1 MADEANFLEVRDL
14 HKSFPGVHALKGVSL
29 HLKRGEVLALIGE
42 NGAGKSTILDA
53 LCFAL
58 FGKAFRNINKPQ
70 LINTINEKAALVEI
84 EFSIGNNFYQVSRGI
99 KPNIFEIKCN
109 QKLLNQDSHS
119 RDYQEFLEKSILQFN
134 YKSFTQVV
142 ILGSSTFVPFMQ
154 LKDKDRRTIIEDL
167 LDIQIFSKMNTL
179 LKDRVSENKN
189 SIDDLDFDKQKVEH
203 SIEVQNNYID
213 SLKEDNQ
220 KLVKDNEQ
228 KIKESEDQIQEYV
241 HLNDKH
247 QEEVQFT
254 LSRMGDVQKVESRKK
269 KLDKLKDKVQDSIKS
284 KEHEIHFYEEN
295 SDCPTCKQAI
305 DEVFREEQIKDKQS
319 RVKEQTSGLE
329 ELWKEISD
337 TEQSLNNIAEHQSQ
351 INDIQLEIN
360 KNLQSIS
367 ALQKYI
373 EKIKTELS
381 ELSEVGKIDEENE
394 QLEVYK
400 DKLIRLESLLKDEY
414 KTKEIH
420 NVASTILKDSG
431 IKSRIIKT
439 YLPIINKC
447 IQRNL
452 SALDFFIS
460 FELDENFNETIKSR
474 YRDDFSYSSF
484 SEGEKMRIDLAL
496 LFSWRQVAKI
506 KNSMNTNL
514 LILDE
519 VFDSS
524 LDSNGTEEFLKLIN
538 SLDKDINTFVI
549 SHKGEVLYDKFRS
562 VIKFEKKNYFSQI
575 ADYERPTSS

>member
-1 MADEANFLEVRDL
+1 MSTGNNPIEVILDRSPTTL
-14 HKSFPGVHALKGVSL
+14 I
-29 HLKRGEVLALIGE
+29 IGE

-241 HLNDKH
+241 HLNDRH
-247 QEEVQFT
+247 QEEEQFT

>member
-1 MADEANFLEVRDL
+1 MIHFKKIRWSNFLSTGNNPIEVILDRSPTTL
-14 HKSFPGVHALKGVSL
+14 I
-29 HLKRGEVLALIGE
+29 IGE

-269 KLDKLKDKVQDSIKS
+269 KLDKLKDKVEDSIKS

>member
-1 MADEANFLEVRDL
+1 
-14 HKSFPGVHALKGVSL
+14 
-29 HLKRGEVLALIGE
+29 
-42 NGAGKSTILDA
+42 
-53 LCFAL
+53 L
-58 FGKAFRNINKPQ
+58 FGKPFRNINKPQ
-70 LINTINEKAALVEI
+70 LINTINEKGSLVEI
-84 EFSIGNNFYQVSRGI
+84 EFSIGNNFYQVTRGI

-119 RDYQEFLEKSILQFN
+119 RDYQDFLEKTILQFN
-134 YKSFTQVV
+134 FKSFTQVV

-189 SIDDLDFDKQKVEH
+189 SIDNLDFDKQKVDH
-203 SIEVQNNYID
+203 QIEVQNNYIN
-213 SLKEDNQ
+213 SLKDDN
-220 KLVKDNEQ
+220 KKSIKDNEQ
-228 KIKESEDQIQEYV
+228 KIKESEDQIYEYSL
-241 HLNDKH
+241 LNDKH
-247 QEEVQFT
+247 QENVDTT
-254 LSRMGDVQKVESRKK
+254 LKYIGDVEKIQSKKK
-269 KLDKLKDKVQDSIKS
+269 KLDILKEKVQDNIKS
-284 KEHEIHFYEEN
+284 KEHEIHFYKQN
-295 SDCPTCKQAI
+295 TDCPTCKQAI
-305 DEVFREEQIKDKQS
+305 DEIFREEKIKEKQDKVS
-319 RVKEQTSGLE
+319 EQTSGLQQLIE
-329 ELWKEISD
+329 EIEG
-337 TEQSLNNIAEHQSQ
+337 TEQALNTISVYQKEVSNIQS
-351 INDIQLEIN
+351 DIN

-367 ALQKYI
+367 ALQKYV
-373 EKIKTELS
+373 EKIKEEIDQLS
-381 ELSEVGKIDEENE
+381 TTDTIQEQNE
-394 QLEVYK
+394 QLEVYR
-400 DKLIRLESLLKDEY
+400 DKLARLESLLKDEY
-414 KTKEIH
+414 KTKEMY
-420 NVASTILKDSG
+420 NVANTILKDSG

-452 SALDFFIS
+452 SALDFYIS
-460 FELDENFNETIKSR
+460 FELDENFNETIRSR
-474 YRDDFSYSSF
+474 YRDDFTYSSF

-538 SLDKDINTFVI
+538 TLDKDINTFVI

-575 ADYERPTSS
+575 T

>member
-1 MADEANFLEVRDL
+1 MSTGNN
-14 HKSFPGVHALKGVSL
+14 PI
-29 HLKRGEVLALIGE
+29 EVLLDKSSTTLIIGE

-53 LCFAL
+53 LCFVL
-58 FGKAFRNINKPQ
+58 FGKPFRNINKPQ
-70 LINTINEKAALVEI
+70 LVNTINEKGALVEI
-84 EFSIGNNFYQVSRGI
+84 EFSIGNNFYQISRGI
-99 KPNIFEIKCN
+99 KPNLFEIKCN

-119 RDYQEFLEKSILQFN
+119 RDYQEFLEKTILQFN

-142 ILGSSTFVPFMQ
+142 ILGSSTFIPFMQ

-189 SIDDLDFDKQKVEH
+189 SIDSLDFDKQKVDH
-203 SIEVQNNYID
+203 QIEVQNNYIN
-213 SLKEDNQ
+213 SLKDDN
-220 KLVKDNEQ
+220 KKSIKDNEQ
-228 KIKESEDQIQEYV
+228 KIKESEDQINEYSL
-241 HLNDKH
+241 LNDKH
-247 QEEVQFT
+247 QEKVDIT
-254 LSRMGDVQKVESRKK
+254 LKHIGDVEKIQNKKK
-269 KLDKLKDKVQDSIKS
+269 KLDILKEKVQDNIKS
-284 KEHEIHFYEEN
+284 KEHEIHFYEKN

-305 DEVFREEQIKDKQS
+305 DEIFREEQIKEKQDKVS
-319 RVKEQTSGLE
+319 EQTSGLQQLIE
-329 ELWKEISD
+329 ELEG
-337 TEQSLNNIAEHQSQ
+337 TEQTLNTISEYQKEVSNIQS
-351 INDIQLEIN
+351 DIN

-367 ALQKYI
+367 ALQKYV
-373 EKIKTELS
+373 EKIREEIDQLS
-381 ELSEVGKIDEENE
+381 TTDTIQEQNE
-394 QLEVYK
+394 QLEVYR
-400 DKLIRLESLLKDEY
+400 DKLARLESLLKDEY
-414 KTKEIH
+414 KTKEMY
-420 NVASTILKDSG
+420 NVANTILKDSG

-538 SLDKDINTFVI
+538 TLDKDINTFVI

-575 ADYERPTSS
+575 T

>member
-1 MADEANFLEVRDL
+1 MKF
-14 HKSFPGVHALKGVSL
+14 
-29 HLKRGEVLALIGE
+29 
-42 NGAGKSTILDA
+42 
-53 LCFAL
+53 
-58 FGKAFRNINKPQ
+58 
-70 LINTINEKAALVEI
+70 
-84 EFSIGNNFYQVSRGI
+84 
-99 KPNIFEIKCN
+99 
-109 QKLLNQDSHS
+109 
-119 RDYQEFLEKSILQFN
+119 
-134 YKSFTQVV
+134 
-142 ILGSSTFVPFMQ
+142 
-154 LKDKDRRTIIEDL
+154 
-167 LDIQIFSKMNTL
+167 
-179 LKDRVSENKN
+179 
-189 SIDDLDFDKQKVEH
+189 
-203 SIEVQNNYID
+203 
-213 SLKEDNQ
+213 
-220 KLVKDNEQ
+220 
-228 KIKESEDQIQEYV
+228 
-241 HLNDKH
+241 
-247 QEEVQFT
+247 
-254 LSRMGDVQKVESRKK
+254 
-269 KLDKLKDKVQDSIKS
+269 
-284 KEHEIHFYEEN
+284 
-295 SDCPTCKQAI
+295 
-305 DEVFREEQIKDKQS
+305 FREEQIKDKQS

-337 TEQSLNNIAEHQSQ
+337 TEQSLNDIAEHQSQ

-360 KNLQSIS
+360 KNLQSVS

-381 ELSEVGKIDEENE
+381 ELSEIGKIDEENE
-394 QLEVYK
+394 QLEVYR
-400 DKLIRLESLLKDEY
+400 DKLARLESLLKDEY

-420 NVASTILKDSG
+420 NVASSILKDSG

-452 SALDFFIS
+452 SALDFYVS

-538 SLDKDINTFVI
+538 SLDKNINTFVI

-575 ADYERPTSS
+575 VHHERPTTS

>member
-1 MADEANFLEVRDL
+1 LSTGNN
-14 HKSFPGVHALKGVSL
+14 PI
-29 HLKRGEVLALIGE
+29 EVLLDKSSTTLIIGE

-53 LCFAL
+53 LCFVL
-58 FGKAFRNINKPQ
+58 FGKPFRNINKPQ
-70 LINTINEKAALVEI
+70 LVNTINEKGALVEI
-84 EFSIGNNFYQVSRGI
+84 EFSIGNNFYQISRGI
-99 KPNIFEIKCN
+99 KPNLFEIKCN

-119 RDYQEFLEKSILQFN
+119 RDYQEFLEKTILQFN

-142 ILGSSTFVPFMQ
+142 ILGSSTFIPFMQ

-189 SIDDLDFDKQKVEH
+189 SIDSLDFDKQKVDH
-203 SIEVQNNYID
+203 QIEVQNNYIN
-213 SLKEDNQ
+213 SLKDDN
-220 KLVKDNEQ
+220 KKSIKDNEQ
-228 KIKESEDQIQEYV
+228 KIKESEDQINEYSL
-241 HLNDKH
+241 LNDKH
-247 QEEVQFT
+247 QEKVDIT
-254 LSRMGDVQKVESRKK
+254 LKHIGDVEKIQNKKK
-269 KLDKLKDKVQDSIKS
+269 KLDILKEKVQDNIKS
-284 KEHEIHFYEEN
+284 KEHEIHFYEKN

-305 DEVFREEQIKDKQS
+305 DEIFREEQIKEKQDKVS
-319 RVKEQTSGLE
+319 EQTSGLQQLIE
-329 ELWKEISD
+329 ELEG
-337 TEQSLNNIAEHQSQ
+337 TEQTLNTISEYQKEVSNIQS
-351 INDIQLEIN
+351 DIN

-367 ALQKYI
+367 ALQKYV
-373 EKIKTELS
+373 EKIREEIDQLS
-381 ELSEVGKIDEENE
+381 TTDTIQEQNE
-394 QLEVYK
+394 QLEVYR
-400 DKLIRLESLLKDEY
+400 DKLARLESLLKDEY
-414 KTKEIH
+414 KTKEMY
-420 NVASTILKDSG
+420 NVANTILKDSG

-452 SALDFFIS
+452 SALDFYIS
-460 FELDENFNETIKSR
+460 FELDENFNETIRSR
-474 YRDDFSYSSF
+474 YRDDFTYSSF

-538 SLDKDINTFVI
+538 TLDKDINTFVI

-575 ADYERPTSS
+575 T

>member
-1 MADEANFLEVRDL
+1 MIHFKKIRWSNFLSTGNNPIEVILDRSPTTL
-14 HKSFPGVHALKGVSL
+14 I
-29 HLKRGEVLALIGE
+29 IGE

-189 SIDDLDFDKQKVEH
+189 NIDDLDFDKQKVEH

-213 SLKEDNQ
+213 SLRQDNQ
-220 KLVKDNEQ
+220 KLIKDNEQ

-247 QEEVQFT
+247 QEEVQVT

>member
-1 MADEANFLEVRDL
+1 MSTGNN
-14 HKSFPGVHALKGVSL
+14 PI
-29 HLKRGEVLALIGE
+29 EVLLDKSSTTLIIGE

-53 LCFAL
+53 LCFVL
-58 FGKAFRNINKPQ
+58 FGKPFRNINKPQ
-70 LINTINEKAALVEI
+70 LVNTINEKGALVEI
-84 EFSIGNNFYQVSRGI
+84 EFSIGNNFYQISRGI
-99 KPNIFEIKCN
+99 KPNLFEIKCN

-119 RDYQEFLEKSILQFN
+119 RDYQEFLEKTILQFN

-142 ILGSSTFVPFMQ
+142 ILGSSTFIPFMQ

-189 SIDDLDFDKQKVEH
+189 SIDSLDFDKQKVDH
-203 SIEVQNNYID
+203 QIEVQNNYIN
-213 SLKEDNQ
+213 SLKDDN
-220 KLVKDNEQ
+220 KKSIKDNEQ
-228 KIKESEDQIQEYV
+228 KIKESEDQINEYSL
-241 HLNDKH
+241 LNDKH
-247 QEEVQFT
+247 QEKVDIT
-254 LSRMGDVQKVESRKK
+254 LKHIGDVEKIQNKKK
-269 KLDKLKDKVQDSIKS
+269 KLDILKEKVQDNIKS
-284 KEHEIHFYEEN
+284 KEHEIHFYEKN

-305 DEVFREEQIKDKQS
+305 DEIFREEQIKEKQDKVS
-319 RVKEQTSGLE
+319 EQTSGLQQLIE
-329 ELWKEISD
+329 ELEG
-337 TEQSLNNIAEHQSQ
+337 TEQTLNTISEYQKEVSNIQS
-351 INDIQLEIN
+351 DIN

-367 ALQKYI
+367 ALQKYV
-373 EKIKTELS
+373 EKIREEIDQLS
-381 ELSEVGKIDEENE
+381 TTDTIQEQNE
-394 QLEVYK
+394 QLEVYR
-400 DKLIRLESLLKDEY
+400 DKLARLESLLKDEY
-414 KTKEIH
+414 KTKEMY
-420 NVASTILKDSG
+420 NVANTILKDSG

-452 SALDFFIS
+452 SALDFYIS
-460 FELDENFNETIKSR
+460 FELDENFNETIRSR
-474 YRDDFSYSSF
+474 YRDDFTYSSF

-538 SLDKDINTFVI
+538 TLDKDINTFVI

-575 ADYERPTSS
+575 T

>member
-1 MADEANFLEVRDL
+1 MSTGNNPIEVILDRSPTTL
-14 HKSFPGVHALKGVSL
+14 I
-29 HLKRGEVLALIGE
+29 IGE

-337 TEQSLNNIAEHQSQ
+337 TEQSLNNISEHQSQ

-381 ELSEVGKIDEENE
+381 ELSEVGKIDEQNE

>member
-1 MADEANFLEVRDL
+1 MIHFKKIKWTNFLSTGNNPVEVFLDRSPTTL
-14 HKSFPGVHALKGVSL
+14 I
-29 HLKRGEVLALIGE
+29 IGE

-58 FGKAFRNINKPQ
+58 FGKPFRNINKPQ
-70 LINTINEKAALVEI
+70 LINTINEKGALVEI
-84 EFSIGNNFYQVSRGI
+84 EFSIGNNFYEVSRGI

-119 RDYQEFLEKSILQFN
+119 RDYQEFLEKTILQFN

-167 LDIQIFSKMNTL
+167 LDIQIFSKMNTI

-189 SIDDLDFDKQKVEH
+189 NIDDLDFDKQKVEH

-213 SLKEDNQ
+213 SLKQDNQ

-241 HLNDKH
+241 NLNDKH

-254 LSRMGDVQKVESRKK
+254 LSRMGDVQKIESRKK

-337 TEQSLNNIAEHQSQ
+337 TEQSLNDIAEHQSQ

-360 KNLQSIS
+360 KNLQSVS
-367 ALQKYI
+367 AIQKYI

-381 ELSEVGKIDEENE
+381 ELSEIGKIDEENE
-394 QLEVYK
+394 QLEVYR
-400 DKLIRLESLLKDEY
+400 DKLARLESLLKDEY

-420 NVASTILKDSG
+420 NVASSILKDSG

-452 SALDFFIS
+452 SALDFYVS

-538 SLDKDINTFVI
+538 SLDKNINTFVI

-575 ADYERPTSS
+575 VHHERPTTS

>member
-1 MADEANFLEVRDL
+1 MIHFKKIKWTNFLSTGNNPVEVFLDRSPTTL
-14 HKSFPGVHALKGVSL
+14 I
-29 HLKRGEVLALIGE
+29 IGE

-53 LCFAL
+53 LCFSL
-58 FGKAFRNINKPQ
+58 FGKPFRNINKPQ
-70 LINTINEKAALVEI
+70 LINTINEKGALVEI
-84 EFSIGNNFYQVSRGI
+84 EFSIGNNFYEVSRGI

-119 RDYQEFLEKSILQFN
+119 RDYQEFLEKTILQFN

-167 LDIQIFSKMNTL
+167 LDIQIFSKMNTI

-189 SIDDLDFDKQKVEH
+189 NIDDLDFDKQKVEH

-213 SLKEDNQ
+213 SLKQDNQ

-241 HLNDKH
+241 NLNDKH

-254 LSRMGDVQKVESRKK
+254 LSLMGDVQKVESRKK

-337 TEQSLNNIAEHQSQ
+337 TEQSLNDIAEHQSQ
-351 INDIQLEIN
+351 INDVQLEIN

-394 QLEVYK
+394 QLEVYR
-400 DKLIRLESLLKDEY
+400 DKLARLESLLKDEY

-420 NVASTILKDSG
+420 NVASSILKDSG

-452 SALDFFIS
+452 SALDFYVS

-538 SLDKDINTFVI
+538 SLDKNINTFVI

-575 ADYERPTSS
+575 VHHERPTIS

>member
-1 MADEANFLEVRDL
+1 MIHFKKIRWTNFL
-14 HKSFPGVHALKGVSL
+14 STGNNPI
-29 HLKRGEVLALIGE
+29 EVLLDKSPTTLIIGE

-58 FGKAFRNINKPQ
+58 FGKPFRNINKPQ
-70 LINTINEKAALVEI
+70 LVNTINEKGALVEI
-84 EFSIGNNFYQVSRGI
+84 EFSIGNNFYQINRGI
-99 KPNIFEIKCN
+99 KPNLFEIKCN

-119 RDYQEFLEKSILQFN
+119 RDYQEFLEKTILQFN

-142 ILGSSTFVPFMQ
+142 ILGSSTFIPFMQ

-189 SIDDLDFDKQKVEH
+189 SIDSLDFDKQKIDH
-203 SIEVQNNYID
+203 QIEVQNNYIN
-213 SLKEDNQ
+213 SLKDDN
-220 KLVKDNEQ
+220 KKSIKDNEQ
-228 KIKESEDQIQEYV
+228 KIKESEDQINEYSL
-241 HLNDKH
+241 LNDKH
-247 QEEVQFT
+247 QEKVDTT
-254 LSRMGDVQKVESRKK
+254 LKHIGDVEKIQSKKK
-269 KLDKLKDKVQDSIKS
+269 KLDILKEKVQDNIKS
-284 KEHEIHFYEEN
+284 KEHEIHFYEQN

-305 DEVFREEQIKDKQS
+305 DEIFREEQIKEKQDK
-319 RVKEQTSGLE
+319 VNEQTSGLQQLIE
-329 ELWKEISD
+329 EIEG
-337 TEQSLNNIAEHQSQ
+337 TEQTLNTISEYQKEVINIQS
-351 INDIQLEIN
+351 DIN

-367 ALQKYI
+367 ALQKYV
-373 EKIKTELS
+373 EKIREEIDQLS
-381 ELSEVGKIDEENE
+381 TTDTIQEQNE
-394 QLEVYK
+394 QLEVYR
-400 DKLIRLESLLKDEY
+400 DKLARLESLLKDEY
-414 KTKEIH
+414 KTKEMY
-420 NVASTILKDSG
+420 NVANTILKDSG

-452 SALDFFIS
+452 SALDFYIS
-460 FELDENFNETIKSR
+460 FELDENFNETIRSR
-474 YRDDFSYSSF
+474 YRDDFTYSSF

-538 SLDKDINTFVI
+538 TLDKDINTFVI

-575 ADYERPTSS
+575 T